1 MNAATSGIIESKHET
16 LLTASNSK
24 TNSIRELELPFP
36 ILMKIKNAR
45 YLLSCVNVED
55 CPLPELPEFAFIGR
69 SNVGKSS
76 LLNSLCNQRSLAKV
90 SQRPGRTQTINYF
103 VVNEAWL
110 LVDLPGYGYAKAP
123 KAKRHLFNDFVADYL
138 DYREGLTHTFVL
150 IDSRHEPQQIDVDFV
165 TWLVEKGI
173 PFSLVFTKTDKIKK
187 GKLAANEELF
197 LESLSEYVDGTACDL
212 RDICQEWRRPIGV
225 AERHR
230 RKDA

>member
-1 MNAATSGIIESKHET
+1 
-16 LLTASNSK
+16 
-24 TNSIRELELPFP
+24 
-36 ILMKIKNAR
+36 MKIKNAR

-138 DYREGLTHTFVL
+138 EYREGLTHTFVL

-165 TWLVEKGI
+165 TWLVEKGT
-173 PFSLVFTKTDKIKK
+173 PFSLVFTKTDKVKK
-187 GKLAANEELF
+187 GKLTANQELF
-197 LESLSEYVDGTACDL
+197 LEALSEYVDGQPAIYATSAKSGEGRL
-212 RDICQEWRRPIGV
+212 ELLNAIG
-225 AERHR
+225 E
-230 RKDA
+230 KMQN

>member
-1 MNAATSGIIESKHET
+1 MW
-16 LLTASNSK
+16 
-24 TNSIRELELPFP
+24 
-36 ILMKIKNAR
+36 
-45 YLLSCVNVED
+45 
-55 CPLPELPEFAFIGR
+55 
-69 SNVGKSS
+69 GKSS

-138 DYREGLTHTFVL
+138 EYREGLTHTFVL

-165 TWLVEKGI
+165 TWLVEKGT
-173 PFSLVFTKTDKIKK
+173 PFSLVFTKTDKAKK
-187 GKLAANEELF
+187 GKLTANRGAF
-197 LESLSEYVDGTACDL
+197 SGGFIRIRGWTACDL

-230 RKDA
+230 RKDAELNNPYFNRALISGAKT